1 MGIKQ
6 GFSLAFE
13 LNTTYQAD
21 GRDPNGYAGVAWCF
35 GKHDRP
41 WVERPIFGNIRYMN
55 DKGLERKFT
64 MKAYLEHI
72 EREIST

>member
-13 LNTTYQAD
+13 LNNTTKMD
-21 GRDPNGYAGVAWCF
+21 RRVPNGYAGVAWCF

-41 WVERPIFGNIRYMN
+41 WVERPRS
-55 DKGLERKFT
+55 R
-64 MKAYLEHI
+64 A
-72 EREIST
+72 

>member
-35 GKHDRP
+35 GISDRP
-41 WVERPIFGNIRYMN
+41 WVERPRS
-55 DKGLERKFT
+55 R
-64 MKAYLEHI
+64 A
-72 EREIST
+72 